1 VSWRKPF
8 STRSL
13 VVREMQ
19 IGIDLKAGDELPFKS
34 EVFVITDVK
43 PGFGKF
49 DAILFAD
56 LVTGTPKSAIQ

>member
-1 VSWRKPF
+1 
-8 STRSL
+8 
-13 VVREMQ
+13 VVKEMQ
-19 IGIDLKAGDELPFKS
+19 IGIDLKAGDEFPFKS

-56 LVTGTPKSAIQ
+56 LVTETAKSAIQ

>member
-1 VSWRKPF
+1 
-8 STRSL
+8 

-19 IGIDLKAGDELPFKS
+19 IGIDLKAGDELPLKS

-56 LVTGTPKSAIQ
+56 LVTDTPKSAIQ